1 MNTTETIAIA
11 LVVLAFITYRQTRW
25 VSVKLGKLLRMPV
38 IFVIAGLLQIPSTSQ
53 QLPPG
58 WRLGGLDVVLI
69 AVELVLALIVGWQMG
84 RRTEIASV
92 DGVVSSR
99 LGGAGVAVWLGFVA
113 VRVGLA
119 FAGAALHAPL
129 ATLPVVI
136 FFVVAAIKITQAV
149 VVRERVASHQEQ
161 RSQLGHGEAAQRL
174 TSTGPA
180 AERL

>member
-53 QLPPG
+53 QLPAG
-58 WRLGGLDVVLI
+58 WHLGGLDVLLI
-69 AVELVLALIVGWQMG
+69 AVELVLALMVGWLMG

-113 VRVGLA
+113 IRVGLA

-129 ATLPVVI
+129 PNLPVVI
-136 FFVVAAIKITQAV
+136 FFVVAAIKITQAI
-149 VVRERVASHQEQ
+149 VVRERVARHLGQ
-161 RSQLGHGEAAQRL
+161 RSQLGHSAASTEL
-174 TSTGPA
+174 TSTSPA
-180 AERL
+180 SERL